1 MKATTCARRIK
12 EMPKKDLKASVAQQG
27 LDWRNAAPAAA
38 KGPAICQRAKQ
49 RTRRHTWHEGGERV
63 HPAHS
68 TVMDFIYFVHNHAH
82 VHAADMRKLRG
93 KFCI

>member
-1 MKATTCARRIK
+1 
-12 EMPKKDLKASVAQQG
+12 MPKKDLKASVAQQG

-38 KGPAICQRAKQ
+38 KSPAMPAW
-49 RTRRHTWHEGGERV
+49 RHTWQEGGERV
-63 HPAHS
+63 QPAHS
-68 TVMDFIYFVHNHAH
+68 VVMDFIYFVHNHAH